1 VAGTRI
7 VLGGLL
13 AAGVYPATIVDLS
26 VFIYLASRPLLPR
39 NQFNLYSIIMA
50 SLSLE
55 SRAESNSTEQDMF
68 NILNDYLQ
76 PSSTTPPSEAA
87 QAIHAL
93 TPKAG
98 STQEENNDLE
108 NFLWSSW
115 GAVIEIAKQIPHN
128 HPSQDRLVALIHALT
143 ELPPTTV
150 SIWSVS
156 V

>member
-1 VAGTRI
+1 LVDY
-7 VLGGLL
+7 LL
-13 AAGVYPATIVDLS
+13 LLITPPLLFS
-26 VFIYLASRPLLPR
+26 VFIYLASRRSLAVQPD
-39 NQFNLYSIIMA
+39 QLYSIIMA

-55 SRAESNSTEQDMF
+55 SRAEPNSTEQDIF

-76 PSSTTPPSEAA
+76 PSSTTAPSEAA

-108 NFLWSSW
+108 NFLWSTW
-115 GAVIEIAKQIPHN
+115 GAIIKIAKQIPHN
-128 HPSQDRLVALIHALT
+128 HPSQDRPVDLIHALT

-156 V
+156 VSPF